1 MHVRSMRRK
10 QSEAKLLDASAAEGT
25 DGSSPVRAAAAPTG
39 LGEFSKQLR
48 KQRRRADLAEAEV
61 EKVGSCHTPPDSCN
75 AAKGIEQVG
84 TKEHV
89 HENRE

>member
-25 DGSSPVRAAAAPTG
+25 DGSSPARAAAAAPTG

-61 EKVGSCHTPPDSCN
+61 EKVGSCHTPPDSVKPYN
-75 AAKGIEQVG
+75 AA
-84 TKEHV
+84 
-89 HENRE
+89 RRA